1 MHGLKGPFDDFLELF
16 LDERS
21 PMGSYWNHVLPFW
34 QRRNDTN
41 ILFLKYEDMKRDLP
55 KIVRRCAKFLN
66 VDYQL
71 TDVDLARICEHLKFD
86 KMQANPAVNLE
97 PLLNNIDDGRNNNIV
112 KSGNESKF
120 IRKGNI
126 GDWRNYLTAESS
138 KRFDEWIERN
148 SAESGLIFEY
158 E

>member
-1 MHGLKGPFDDFLELF
+1 
-16 LDERS
+16 
-21 PMGSYWNHVLPFW
+21 
-34 QRRNDTN
+34 
-41 ILFLKYEDMKRDLP
+41 MKRDLP

-112 KSGNESKF
+112 KSGDESKF